1 MKLLVDIGNTR
12 LKSALLDGGRWRSVE
27 AVPGTA
33 ADATLWK
40 DIHRVDA
47 AWIASV
53 ATAEVTERIAAQVRE
68 RFGAAVHIVRSSAE
82 ACGVRNAY
90 ARPERLGVDRFL
102 ALIAVHARGNGPT
115 VVASCGTA
123 LTLDALREDGQHLG
137 GLIAPSPALMQQA
150 LRAGAAQLRQIDEA
164 DVVDIAD
171 DTDAAVASGT
181 WLSAVALTER
191 FVVKASERLGA
202 APRLVVTGGGGE
214 RLAALLDRPSDV
226 EPDLVLRGLARLA
239 VG

>member
-12 LKSALLDGGRWRSVE
+12 LKSALVDGEDWQSID
-27 AVPGTA
+27 AVPGA
-33 ADATLWK
+33 AIDAALWK
-40 DIHRVDA
+40 DIPHVDS

-53 ATAEVTERIAAQVRE
+53 ASADVTERIAAHLRE
-68 RFGAAVHIVRSSAE
+68 RFSTEVHIVRSTAE
-82 ACGVRNAY
+82 ACGVRSAY
-90 ARPERLGVDRFL
+90 GKPERLGVDRFL
-102 ALIAVHARGNGPT
+102 ALIAVHAQSKGAT
-115 VVASCGTA
+115 VIVSCGTA
-123 LTLDALREDGQHLG
+123 LTLDALRENGQHLG

-150 LRAGAAQLRQIDEA
+150 LRTGAAQLRQIDET

-171 DTDAAVASGT
+171 NTDAAVASGT

-191 FVVKASERLGA
+191 FLAKATERLA
-202 APRLVVTGGGGE
+202 APPRLVVAGGGGE

>member
-12 LKSALLDGGRWRSVE
+12 LKSALVDGERWQAIV
-27 AVPGTA
+27 AVPVA
-33 ADATLWK
+33 AIDAALWK
-40 DIHRVDA
+40 DIPRVDS

-53 ATAEVTERIAAQVRE
+53 ASGDVTERVAAHIRE
-68 RFGAAVHIVRSSAE
+68 RFGAVVHIVRSTAE

-102 ALIAVHARGNGPT
+102 ALIAVHARGEGPA
-115 VVASCGTA
+115 VIASCGTA

-150 LRAGAAQLRQIDEA
+150 LRAGAAQLRQIDDAE
-164 DVVDIAD
+164 VVDIAD

-181 WLSAVALTER
+181 WLAAVALTER
-191 FVVKASERLGA
+191 FLAKATARFGA
-202 APRLVVTGGGGE
+202 SPRLVVTGGSGE

-226 EPDLVLRGLARLA
+226 EPDLVLRGLARRA